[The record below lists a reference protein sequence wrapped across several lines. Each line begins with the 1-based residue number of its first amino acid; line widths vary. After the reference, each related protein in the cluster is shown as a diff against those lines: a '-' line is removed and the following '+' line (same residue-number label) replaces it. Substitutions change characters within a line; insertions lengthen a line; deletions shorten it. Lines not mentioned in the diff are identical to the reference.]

1 MEVTLWIYDHR
12 ARRAR
17 LFTLPTWEQ
26 MPFVERVP
34 LPVCRFLGRARTSFA
49 WSDRRALEA
58 LDALARAGGPPFA
71 VCRAFADPARP
82 GPRGDGTAFDVGREL
97 TGAQRAALRCA
108 ALRTG
113 RFYRV
118 ETDARAPDC
127 LRLAALAPR
136 TLEAGDVGADVCRL
150 QALLLRAGAQG
161 LALSGTFC
169 ERTRRAARQA
179 AMALG
184 LPADGRADARLLER
198 LIARAR

>member
-108 ALRTG
+108 ALHRM
-113 RFYRV
+113 
-118 ETDARAPDC
+118 PI
-127 LRLAALAPR
+127 
-136 TLEAGDVGADVCRL
+136 
-150 QALLLRAGAQG
+150 
-161 LALSGTFC
+161 FC
-169 ERTRRAARQA
+169 
-179 AMALG
+179 
-184 LPADGRADARLLER
+184 
-198 LIARAR
+198 